1 MEKEIKKVE
10 QIASDDEQFE
20 DANERVI
27 SDLLDE
33 SNTVLKHEAEDG
45 NSDNEHFHEC
55 GTNDIV
61 DDESQ
66 KDYEKDQTDEER
78 EQARL
83 EALELKNKGN
93 EEFRKQNYDM
103 SISIYTDALRKCP
116 VLCADER
123 SIIYGNRALSKIK
136 LGSKAAAIEDCTK
149 SLEYNPKYVKVLLRY
164 VLYIPAIDA
173 LINF

>member
-1 MEKEIKKVE
+1 MEKETKKVE
-10 QIASDDEQFE
+10 LTASDDEQFE

-27 SDLLDE
+27 SDFLDE
-33 SNTVLKHEAEDG
+33 SNKVPKSEAEDA
-45 NSDNEHFHEC
+45 NSDNENFHEC
-55 GTNDIV
+55 GTII

-66 KDYEKDQTDEER
+66 KDFEKDQTDEER

-83 EALELKNKGN
+83 EAIDLKNKGN
-93 EEFRKQNYDM
+93 EEFRKQNYEM

-116 VLCADER
+116 VVCADER

-136 LGSKAAAIEDCTK
+136 LDLKPAAIEDCTK

-164 VLYIPAIDA
+164 IQFSFRY
-173 LINF
+173 